1 MIHKAS
7 IQRLSVNSALMMFLL
22 LQPWSLQGQVRPVDG
37 LHEYTP
43 RVYALTGATIHLE
56 PGKEIPRG
64 TVVIRD
70 GLIEAVG
77 RDAAVP
83 PDAQVIP
90 LEGKIIYPGF
100 IESYWEIDIPE
111 ADDQGAGD
119 PGHSITGHWHNRVRP
134 SRSVLTGVKPGDE
147 ELTALRKSGFT
158 TAHAVPGK
166 GIYRGRS
173 AVVHLSEWGAAAP
186 VRKDVTQTV
195 AFEIRRGSAS
205 ADYPGGL
212 LGTVALI
219 RQTLLDAQWYQ
230 KAWSIYNRYPQ
241 YNESPELN
249 DDLDV
254 LAKTLAANQPFL
266 FPTGNELGSLRAGS
280 IAAEFGV
287 PLWIAGNGYEYK
299 RLAEI
304 IQLGAF
310 LIVPVNFPK
319 TPKVATLEDELQVST
334 RELRH
339 WDQAPDNPQRL
350 REAGV
355 EFALTSGKLKDKG
368 QFKGNLARAVERGFN
383 RNQALA
389 ALTTIPAQR
398 LGLGTSHGKIAE
410 GYVANLVVTDGDY
423 FTRDSKV
430 LSAWVAGE
438 HYELEPEPVE
448 DFRGTW
454 TLSLPVDGSTV
465 RHMLEISGKPGALK
479 GLLKAADEDVTVGEL
494 RLDGGYVGW
503 TLPAEKIG
511 ESGIWRF
518 SGVVLES
525 KASGTGIRD
534 DGNRFGWTAER
545 TKPAAV
551 KKDIKAVVAEQAST
565 LIPLY
570 PEGAYGRPELPAQPA
585 VVLVRNATIW
595 TSGPEGVIQG
605 GDLLI
610 EGGKVS
616 AVGRGLSVPRKARKD
631 AVEIDGTGKHVTPG
645 VIDEHS
651 HTALLSVNEGTQAI
665 TAEVRIQDVIDSD
678 DIAIYRELAG
688 GVTMANLLHGS
699 SNPIGGQCSLIKLR
713 WGMTSEE
720 MIETRGSGIIK
731 FALGENVKRSNW
743 DDPSQRY
750 PQTRM
755 GVDQIIRDAFSAARD
770 YQREWETYEA
780 SKTLKTTRIPPRRD
794 LELDALREI
803 LEGTRRIHC
812 HSYRQ
817 DEVLNMIRIADEFGF
832 TVGTFE
838 HILEGYK
845 VAPEIAKHG
854 AGGSAFADWWSYKL
868 EAFDAIPYAAALM
881 AEAGVLVSL
890 NSDSDELARRLNTEA
905 AKGVRYGGMTE
916 EEALKMVT
924 INSAKQMKVEKYV
937 GSLEAGKDGDF
948 AIWNGSP
955 LSTTSRCEQT
965 WIDGR
970 KYFDREEDMILRGQQ
985 DGERA
990 ELIQK
995 ALKGAPGKD
1004 KETESSEGKGGLQ

>member
-1 MIHKAS
+1 
-7 IQRLSVNSALMMFLL
+7 
-22 LQPWSLQGQVRPVDG
+22 
-37 LHEYTP
+37 
-43 RVYALTGATIHLE
+43 
-56 PGKEIPRG
+56 
-64 TVVIRD
+64 
-70 GLIEAVG
+70 
-77 RDAAVP
+77 
-83 PDAQVIP
+83 
-90 LEGKIIYPGF
+90 
-100 IESYWEIDIPE
+100 
-111 ADDQGAGD
+111 
-119 PGHSITGHWHNRVRP
+119 
-134 SRSVLTGVKPGDE
+134 VKPDDE
-147 ELTALRKSGFT
+147 EITALRKAGFT

-166 GIYRGRS
+166 GIFRGRS

-186 VRKDVTQTV
+186 IREDVTQAV
-195 AFEIRRGSAS
+195 AFEI
-205 ADYPGGL
+205 
-212 LGTVALI
+212 
-219 RQTLLDAQWYQ
+219 AQWYQ

-249 DDLDV
+249 DDLSA

-266 FPTGNELGSLRAGS
+266 FPTSNELGSLRAGS
-280 IAAEFGV
+280 IAAEFGI

-299 RLAEI
+299 RLVEI
-304 IQLGAF
+304 VQLGAF
-310 LIVPVNFPK
+310 LLVPVNFPE
-319 TPKVATLEDELQVST
+319 TPRVATLEDELQVST

-339 WDQAPDNPQRL
+339 WDQAPDNPRRL
-350 REAGV
+350 REAGI

-368 QFKGNLARAVERGFN
+368 QFKGNLARAVERGFG
-383 RNQALA
+383 RDQALA

-398 LGLGTSHGKIAE
+398 LGLGTSYGKIAE

-438 HYELEPEPVE
+438 RHELEPEPVE

-454 TLSLPVDGSTV
+454 TLSLPVDGSTA

-479 GLLKAADEDVTVGEL
+479 GLLKAADEDVTLGEL
-494 RLDGGYVGW
+494 RLDGAYVGW

-518 SGVVLES
+518 SGVVLGN

-534 DGNRFGWTAER
+534 DGSRFGWIAEQ
-545 TKPAAV
+545 TKPAVA
-551 KKDIKAVVAEQAST
+551 KKDTEAAVAEQAST

-585 VVLVRNATIW
+585 AVLVRNATIW

-616 AVGRGLSVPRKARKD
+616 AVGRGLSVPRKARKE

-665 TAEVRIQDVIDSD
+665 SAEVRIRDVIDSD
-678 DIAIYRELAG
+678 DIAIYRELGG

-713 WGMTSEE
+713 WGMTSEL
-720 MIETRGSGIIK
+720 IETRGPGIIK

-743 DDPSQRY
+743 EDPSQRY

-755 GVDQIIRDAFSAARD
+755 GVDQIIRDAFSTAKD

-803 LEGTRRIHC
+803 LDGTRRVHC

-817 DEVLNMIRIADEFGF
+817 DEILNMIRIAEDFGF
-832 TVGTFE
+832 TIGTFE

-854 AGGSAFADWWSYKL
+854 AGASAFADWWSYKL

-881 AEAGVLVSL
+881 TEAGVLVSL

-916 EEALKMVT
+916 EEALKLVT
-924 INSAKQMKVEKYV
+924 INAAKQLKVEKYV
-937 GSLEAGKDGDF
+937 GSLEPGKDGDF
-948 AIWNGSP
+948 AVWSGSP

-1004 KETESSEGKGGLQ
+1004 DDSESSEGKGGLQ

>member
-1 MIHKAS
+1 MIHEAS
-7 IQRLSVNSALMMFLL
+7 IRRSTVHSTLITFLL
-22 LQPWSLQGQVRPVDG
+22 LQFWSLQGQVRPVDG
-37 LHEYTP
+37 LHEYKP

-56 PGKEIPRG
+56 PGKQIPRG

-70 GLIEAVG
+70 GLIAAAG
-77 RDAAVP
+77 RDAEVP
-83 PDAQVIP
+83 QDAQVIP
-90 LEGKIIYPGF
+90 LEGKVIYPGF
-100 IESYWEIDIPE
+100 IESYWEIDFPE
-111 ADDQGAGD
+111 DGDQTKGG
-119 PGHSITGHWHNRVRP
+119 GGSSITRHWNNRVHP
-134 SRSVLTGVKPGDE
+134 SRSVLGGVRPDDDE
-147 ELTALRKSGFT
+147 LADLRKSGFT
-158 TAHAVPGK
+158 MAHAVPGK
-166 GIYRGRS
+166 GIFRGRS
-173 AVVHLSEWGAAAP
+173 AVMHLSEWGAEAP
-186 VRKDVTQTV
+186 VREDLTQTV
-195 AFEIRRGSAS
+195 AFEIRQGYAS
-205 ADYPGGL
+205 ADYPRGL

-230 KAWSIYNRYPQ
+230 KAWSIHGRYPQ
-241 YNESPELN
+241 YNEQPELN
-249 DDLDV
+249 DDLDA

-304 IQLGAF
+304 RQLGAF
-310 LIVPVNFPK
+310 LILPVNFPEM
-319 TPKVATLEDELQVST
+319 PKVATLEDELQVST
-334 RELRH
+334 RALRH
-339 WDQAPDNPQRL
+339 WDQAPDNPRRL
-350 REAGV
+350 SEAGI

-368 QFKGNLARAVERGFN
+368 QFKENLARAVERGFD
-383 RNQALA
+383 RDQALM
-389 ALTTIPAQR
+389 ALTTIPAER

-410 GYVANLVVTDGDY
+410 GYVANLVVADGDY
-423 FTRDSKV
+423 FKRDSKV
-430 LSAWVAGE
+430 VSVWVAGE
-438 HYELEPEPVE
+438 QYELKPEPVE

-454 TLSLPVDGSTV
+454 TLNLLVDGSTV
-465 RHMLEISGKPGALK
+465 RHVLEISGKPGALK
-479 GLLKAADEDVTVGEL
+479 GLLKAADEDVRLGEL
-494 RLDGGYVGW
+494 RLEGAYVGW
-503 TLPAEKIG
+503 TLPADKIG
-511 ESGIWRF
+511 EEGIWRF
-518 SGVVLES
+518 SGVVLEN
-525 KASGTGIRD
+525 KASGTGLRD
-534 DGNRFGWTAER
+534 DGSRFAWTAER
-545 TKPAAV
+545 TKPAAEEEG
-551 KKDIKAVVAEQAST
+551 IKSAVAEQAST

-570 PEGAYGRPELPAQPA
+570 PEGAYGRPELPGQPA
-585 VVLVRNATIW
+585 AVLVRNATIW

-616 AVGRGLSVPRKARKD
+616 AVGRGLNVPRKSRKD
-631 AVEIDGTGKHVTPG
+631 LVEIDGTGKHVTPG

-665 TAEVRIQDVIDSD
+665 TAEVRIQDVIDPD
-678 DIAIYRELAG
+678 DIAIYRQLAG

-713 WGMTSEE
+713 WGMTSDK
-720 MIETRGSGIIK
+720 MLETRGPGEVK

-794 LELDALREI
+794 LELDALREV
-803 LEGTRRIHC
+803 LEGTRRVHC

-817 DEVLNMIRIADEFGF
+817 DEVLNMIRIAEEFGF
-832 TVGTFE
+832 TIGTFE

-845 VAPEIAKHG
+845 VATEIARHG
-854 AGGSAFADWWSYKL
+854 AGASAFADWWSYKL
-868 EAFDAIPYAAALM
+868 EAFDAIPHAAALM
-881 AEAGVLVSL
+881 TEVGVLVAL

-924 INSAKQMKVEKYV
+924 INPARQMKVEKYV
-937 GSLEAGKDGDF
+937 GSLEPGKDGDF
-948 AIWNGSP
+948 AIWSGPP
-955 LSTTSRCEQT
+955 LSTMSRCEQT

-970 KYFDREEDMILRGQQ
+970 KYFDREEDLILRGQQ

-990 ELIQK
+990 ELVQK
-995 ALKGAPGKD
+995 ALKDNDAGSP
-1004 KETESSEGKGGLQ
+1004 EGKGGQQ